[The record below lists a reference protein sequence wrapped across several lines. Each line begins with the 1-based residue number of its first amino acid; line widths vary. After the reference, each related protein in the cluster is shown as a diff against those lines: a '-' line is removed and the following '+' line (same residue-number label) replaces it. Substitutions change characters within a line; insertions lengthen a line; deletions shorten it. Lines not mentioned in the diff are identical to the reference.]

1 MAGSTYSPRNL
12 SHQIEK
18 DKYQK
23 ESENWISGTVP
34 AVKNKAP
41 CYYANSLLEQKN
53 VFT

>member
-1 MAGSTYSPRNL
+1 MARSTYSPRNL

-18 DKYQK
+18 DKQQV
-23 ESENWISGTVP
+23 ESEIENSETVP

-41 CYYANSLLEQKN
+41 CYYANLLEQKK